1 MKVAVIQPL
10 PGIGDMIWH
19 LPHIRA
25 IATHLGVPVT
35 VLTKPRSAADQIF
48 SGEPLV
54 RDVMWLDRNPDEGAG
69 DHDGTGM
76 IRLIAALRA
85 RRFDAAYLLHHSKSL
100 AFLLALAGIPARYGY
115 GFGVQRLFLN
125 RGPFLPAPVLRMHPY
140 DQATA
145 WLAAASVPMADPEP
159 TLTAD
164 QELRRGLN
172 LVPGTYVAIG
182 IGSSEGYKQWGADRF
197 ATLTRALLASGWS
210 RVILIG
216 GTAEAELAASI
227 RARTEALADRIEIA
241 AGWNLGRIIALLADA
256 GFYVGNDTGVMN
268 IAAAAGLR
276 SYGLFGATPALRH
289 SARILPIIP
298 PGGIDRDHGM
308 ARITCDQVL
317 ATVAADRGEIGP
329 RADGA
334 IVPRAGG
341 AIRPREPGVN
351 GPLA

>member
-1 MKVAVIQPL
+1 MKIAVVQPL

-19 LPHIRA
+19 VPHIRA

-54 RDVMWLDRNPDEGAG
+54 RDVMWLDRNPDQGTG
-69 DHDGTGM
+69 DHDRSGVF
-76 IRLIAALRA
+76 RLIAALRA
-85 RRFDAAYLLHHSKSL
+85 RRFDAVYLLHHSKSL

-125 RGPFLPAPVLRMHPY
+125 RGPFLPAPVLRMHPH

-145 WLAAASVPMADPEP
+145 WLAAASIPMPDPEP

-164 QELRRGLN
+164 PTLRRGSN
-172 LVPGTYVAIG
+172 IAPGTYVAIG
-182 IGSSEGYKQWGADRF
+182 IGSSEAYKQWGADRF
-197 ATLTRALLASGWS
+197 AALTQALLTAGWS

-216 GTAEAELAASI
+216 GTAEAALAETI
-227 RARTEALADRIEIA
+227 RAKTGTPIDRVEIA
-241 AGWNLGRIIALLADA
+241 AGWNLARIIALLADA

-289 SARILPIIP
+289 SSRILPIMP
-298 PGGIDRDHGM
+298 QGGIDRDHGM

-317 ATVAADRGEIGP
+317 AAVAADRGVI
-329 RADGA
+329 
-334 IVPRAGG
+334 
-341 AIRPREPGVN
+341 